1 MTCVSRCPAPGA
13 LDMTMKAGKNISVLR
28 PILYPVLLIVLFYL
42 VIGIG
47 MLTGNW
53 HSRIPYEQYQ
63 RLIPQVDRLE
73 H

>member
-1 MTCVSRCPAPGA
+1 MTA
-13 LDMTMKAGKNISVLR
+13 KAGRRVQVLR
-28 PILYPVLLIVLFYL
+28 PYLYPILLIVLFYL

-63 RLIPQVDRLE
+63 RLIPQADRLE